1 MNTDGGSKTES
12 PLRALLWGALAAV
25 LGVSLVVKAVDAH
38 GRNAALHRRLK
49 STEAELE
56 RIQADQGRMRAE
68 LKALN
73 EDPLYLDSM
82 MQRTAAGNPR
92 EPVVEK

>member
-1 MNTDGGSKTES
+1 MNADSGPKPES
-12 PLRALLWGALAAV
+12 PLRSLLWGVLAAV
-25 LGVSLVVKAVDAH
+25 LGISLIVKAVDAH

-49 STEAELE
+49 ATEAELD
-56 RIQADQGRMRAE
+56 RIQADKGRMSAE

-82 MQRTAAGNPR
+82 LQRTAAGNPR